1 VFVGDAS
8 ERQMRDIAQ
17 RLEQFRDVVGRVFS
31 DDTTHSPVPATV
43 VVFENDRSFSP
54 FKPVYQG
61 RPVEVAGYFVGMEDA
76 SFIAVNAEQDTDAYA
91 IIFHE
96 YAHFLTGTAVG
107 AVPVWASEG
116 LAELYETFD
125 SRNGGRT
132 ATIGSPSKENLQL
145 LKTTPSLLPLSQ
157 LIAVDHESPMYNE
170 GDRRRLFYAQSW
182 ALVHYLTFGSQARR
196 GQLKTY
202 LSLVMQGEPGP
213 AAFSKAFGADA
224 GALEQELQRYVRAA
238 EFQAVRVTL
247 PPMIDTATLLR
258 GEVLSES
265 DAAGYLGDMMA
276 RLNRTDDARGY
287 LQSTLAAN
295 PSAARAMMALGLL
308 ELRAAN
314 DDVAYPLLE
323 KAASLAPGM
332 ASVQAAYGRALTRRA
347 DRGGA
352 DDEELYARARTA
364 LARAMEL
371 EPDNVSTVVTLA
383 EVEMGSGANPGRAVA
398 LMQRAIE
405 AARGRE
411 EYRLML
417 AQAYAVNGDYRTAT
431 AELEA
436 LAARTTRPEI
446 RTAALEA
453 RGRVADAERD
463 ARNLVSAASREAARA
478 ALADPPE
485 PPRPDAPQGSFVPTL
500 RSVQDGETRVLGA
513 FADVECRPGAIVLRV
528 DTDKGPVRLAVKTLA
543 DVDFLTYRQDTPTS
557 VACGAQRP
565 AFRVLATYRTD
576 APIAGADTPNRA
588 IAVELLPDGFT
599 P

>member
-1 VFVGDAS
+1 MF
-8 ERQMRDIAQ
+8 
-17 RLEQFRDVVGRVFS
+17 
-31 DDTTHSPVPATV
+31 T
-43 VVFENDRSFSP
+43 P
-54 FKPVYQG
+54 FKPAYQG
-61 RPVEVAGYFVGMEDA
+61 RPVEVAGYFIGMEDA
-76 SFIAVNAEQDTDAYA
+76 NFIAVDAEQEADAYA

-132 ATIGSPSKENLQL
+132 ATLGSPSKENLQL
-145 LKTTPSLLPLSQ
+145 LQASPSLLPLSQ
-157 LIAVDHESPMYNE
+157 LIAVDHDSPMYNE

-202 LSLVMQGEPGP
+202 LSLVMQGEPAP
-213 AAFSKAFGADA
+213 AAFSKAFGADT
-224 GALEQELQRYVRAA
+224 GALERELQRYVRNGQ
-238 EFQAVRVTL
+238 FQALRVTL
-247 PPMIDTATLLR
+247 PPLVDTATLLR
-258 GEVLSES
+258 GEVISES
-265 DAAGYLGDMMA
+265 EAAGYLGDMMA

-287 LQSTLAAN
+287 LQSTLAAS

-308 ELRAAN
+308 ELRATN
-314 DDVAYPLLE
+314 NDVAYPLLE
-323 KAASLAPGM
+323 KAASLAPGV
-332 ASVQAAYGRALTRRA
+332 ASIQSAYGRALTRRA

-352 DDEELYARARTA
+352 DEEELYARARTA

-383 EVEMGSGANPGRAVA
+383 EVEMGSGSNPGRAVA

-405 AARGRE
+405 AAPGRE

-417 AQAYAVNGDYRTAT
+417 AQAFAVNGDYRSAT
-431 AELEA
+431 AELDA

-446 RTAALEA
+446 RTAAIEA

-463 ARNLVSAASREAARA
+463 VRNLASAASREAARA

-485 PPRPDAPQGSFVPTL
+485 PPRPDAAQGAFVPTL
-500 RSVQDGETRVLGA
+500 RSVQEGESRVLGA
-513 FADVECRPGAIVLRV
+513 FAEVECRPGATVLRV
-528 DTDKGPVRLAVKTLA
+528 DTDKGPVRLAVKSLG

-557 VACGAQRP
+557 VACGAQNP

-576 APIAGADTPNRA
+576 APIAGTNTPNRA
-588 IAVELLPDGFT
+588 IAIELLPDGFT